1 MEPVVVY
8 THRYLSM
15 AEMVKNMLAAEGL
28 SAIVRA
34 RDPFGAFASGPHLGT
49 YQPTPCSVYEVL
61 VPDGQANQ
69 ARELVEGIAQDTGA
83 GGNDG
88 APGF

>member
-15 AEMVKNMLAAEGL
+15 AEMVRNILSAGGLLAA
-28 SAIVRA
+28 VRA
-34 RDPFGAFASGPHLGT
+34 RDPFGAFTSGPHLAT

-61 VPDGQANQ
+61 VPEGQADE
-69 ARELVEGIAQDTGA
+69 ARGLIEGIAQDDGRGDA
-83 GGNDG
+83 G
-88 APGF
+88 PES

>member
-15 AEMVKNMLAAEGL
+15 AEMVRNILSAGGL

-34 RDPFGAFASGPHLGT
+34 HDPFGAFSSGPHLAT
-49 YQPTPCSVYEVL
+49 YQPTPCSIYEVL
-61 VPDGQANQ
+61 VPDGQADE
-69 ARELVEGIAQDTGA
+69 ARELIEGIAQDTGGRGEA
-83 GGNDG
+83 G
-88 APGF
+88 PEP